1 MINVIILSID
11 LDNTL
16 LETTTYLEKLVENL
30 IDKGTLLGW
39 TILKAI
45 VIFIAGRFLISLLN
59 KVIRRILDKRN
70 IDPSIKTFTKS
81 LVNVVLTVM
90 LIVSVI
96 GVLGIQTT
104 SFAAL
109 IASAGVTI
117 GLALSGNLS
126 NFAGGI
132 IILLFK
138 PFRVGDYIET
148 SSIGG
153 TVKEIQI
160 FHTIIN
166 TSDNR
171 VIYAPNG
178 SLSSG
183 VVTNYNVMPTRRVEW
198 IVGIEYGEDYEKV
211 KDILY
216 KIIANDTRVLSNPLP
231 FIALKQLDASSVNI
245 VVRAWVKRED
255 YWGVYFEMNKHIYET
270 FNKEGISFPFPQLTI
285 HKVPPGLPEGEELK

>member
-1 MINVIILSID
+1 MILSID

-148 SSIGG
+148 SSIEGI
-153 TVKEIQI
+153 VKEIQI

-183 VVTNYNVMPTRRVEW
+183 VVTNYDVMPTRRVEW

-245 VVRAWVKRED
+245 VVRAWVKGED

-285 HKVPPGLPEGEELK
+285 HKAPPSLPEGEELR